1 MGAVMFNARLKK
13 ELQAQKAELSMY
25 RQMQKGMDA
34 QMVCLTLDASYHI
47 VHANENFLS
56 ALGYSLEQVLGKDL
70 DHLVPTY
77 VKQLDCYRSLK
88 VAVQKGE
95 SVIDR
100 YRFLHA
106 DGRLVWIRA
115 LWQPVLD
122 EQGRLMTLQCYGS
135 DITQIVET
143 AAENSA
149 FIQALLRSTAVI
161 EFDLSGQV
169 LTANDQF
176 LRGMGYSLAQIK
188 GKHHSIF
195 CDPAETS
202 QASYREFWAMLNR
215 GEFVA
220 GRFKRIDSSGRE
232 VWLEA
237 TYNPVHDAQGKL
249 YKVVKF
255 ATMVTDQVARE
266 EEVSQAASVAFEI
279 SQQTDVSAQRGA
291 DVVQNTVKTM
301 RKISEEMQSA
311 SSGIEALGKQSLL
324 INSIVQTIG
333 GIAQQTNL
341 LALNAAIEAA
351 RAGEQGRGFAVVAD
365 EVRALAHRTQTSTQ
379 EVEQMISAIQAGSS
393 ATVES
398 MQKST
403 QEVHSTRKTAEDA
416 GESLRQI
423 TDSVLEINNRNL
435 QIAAASEQ
443 QAHVARDVD
452 RSLVSIRDL
461 AVQSSEGTRQ
471 TLIASTE
478 LSQLAVNLNDLV
490 LRFKT

>member
-1 MGAVMFNARLKK
+1 MFNARLKK

-34 QMVCLTLDASYHI
+34 QMVCLTLDANHHI
-47 VHANENFLS
+47 VHANENFLNT
-56 ALGYSLEQVLGKDL
+56 LGYSLEQLLGKDL

-161 EFDLSGQV
+161 EFNLSGQV

-188 GKHHSIF
+188 GKHHSMF

-220 GRFKRIDSSGRE
+220 GRFKRIDSNGRE

-237 TYNPVHDAQGKL
+237 TYNPVHDAHGRL

-291 DVVQNTVKTM
+291 DVVQNTVNTM

-341 LALNAAIEAA
+341 LALNAAIE
-351 RAGEQGRGFAVVAD
+351 
-365 EVRALAHRTQTSTQ
+365 
-379 EVEQMISAIQAGSS
+379 
-393 ATVES
+393 
-398 MQKST
+398 
-403 QEVHSTRKTAEDA
+403 
-416 GESLRQI
+416 
-423 TDSVLEINNRNL
+423 
-435 QIAAASEQ
+435 
-443 QAHVARDVD
+443 
-452 RSLVSIRDL
+452 
-461 AVQSSEGTRQ
+461 
-471 TLIASTE
+471 
-478 LSQLAVNLNDLV
+478 
-490 LRFKT
+490 